1 MKEEQDFQEVK
12 LPDNKSKRTLIGISA
27 GIAIIVAVVIF
38 TAVFVGL
45 NAYRRPIKDVTK
57 GVNKADTL
65 LLMESIYPEDIIT
78 VKRINK
84 KDSGTSWKDYLRQ
97 NDDYIESQMDKMGLK
112 KAKCDIVAK
121 EKISGSNL
129 TNIKNFYQ
137 EAYEADVKKAY
148 RVEVNMTFKTNGG
161 NETPSGWLCVVK
173 LKDEGW
179 KFCPEYSEDH
189 FDFIDKA
196 VNFQ

>member
-12 LPDNKSKRTLIGISA
+12 SPDNTSKKYLIIVLA
-27 GIAIIVAVVIF
+27 GIAVVIAIVIF
-38 TAVFVGL
+38 TAVFIGL
-45 NAYRRPIKDVTK
+45 NAYRRPIKDVVK

-97 NDDYIESQMDKMGLK
+97 NDDYIESKMDEMGLK
-112 KAKCDIVAK
+112 KVKYDIVAK

-129 TNIKNFYQ
+129 TDIKNFYQ
-137 EAYEADVKKAY
+137 EEYEADVKKAY
-148 RVEVNMTFKTNGG
+148 RVEVNMTFKTKGG

-173 LKDEGW
+173 LKNEGW

-189 FDFIDKA
+189 FDFIDGA